1 MGSRYSPLVTE
12 SELINFLVEVFEASG
27 SVVIAEFRTSTRRSV
42 DLLVRGDERRGTPD
56 LLIEVK
62 NNPPQT
68 HTRLQEAVEQLRRY
82 GEEYMKHFRRR
93 PQLALATPG
102 VLSRPSLSYLADQ
115 GVRGYDRYWIAESA
129 ERVGLGARV
138 QEILGHVDLSREGQV
153 ESDGRKL
160 DILQSAEQELVTRLQ
175 QIPAGRSHW
184 NPYQRV
190 CLDILDH
197 LFSPP
202 LTRGRWEV
210 SNAAKINRRD
220 IIMPNYSTEGFWYH
234 LRQAYRA
241 DHIVIDAKN
250 FAGNV
255 SKNQVLQMANY
266 LSRHGTGLFGIIV
279 TRTGGDKSALYVR
292 REQWMMHDKM
302 ILVLDDSDLVQMLT
316 NRSEGDKS
324 ELLMQQKIEDFRLD
338 I

>member
-1 MGSRYSPLVTE
+1 MRSHHSPLVTE
-12 SELINFLVEVFEASG
+12 SELTNFLAEVFEASG
-27 SVVIAEFRTSTRRSV
+27 SMPLVGFATSARRRV
-42 DLLVRGDERRGTPD
+42 DLLVRGDERRGTTD

-68 HTRLQEAVEQLRRY
+68 HTRLEEAVEQLKRY
-82 GEEYMKHFRRR
+82 GEEYTKVFQRR
-93 PQLALATPG
+93 PRLALATPG
-102 VLSRPSLSYLADQ
+102 VLSSTSLDYLGDQ
-115 GVRGYDRYWIAESA
+115 GITGYDRYWMAESA
-129 ERVGLGARV
+129 ERVGLGARAM
-138 QEILGHVDLSREGQV
+138 EILGPVDLGRRDRDTR
-153 ESDGRKL
+153 DGRKP
-160 DILQSAEQELVTRLQ
+160 DILQSAEEELVTRLQ
-175 QIPAGRSHW
+175 QIPAGRSQW
-184 NPYQRV
+184 SPYQRV

-202 LTRGRWEV
+202 LNRGRWEDA
-210 SNAAKINRRD
+210 NAAKINRRD

-241 DHIVIDAKN
+241 DHVVVDAKN
-250 FAGNV
+250 FASNV

-266 LSRHGTGLFGIIV
+266 LSRHGTGLFGIII

-302 ILVLDDSDLVQMLT
+302 ILVLNDADLVQMLT
-316 NRSEGDKS
+316 NRSDGDPP
-324 ELLMQQKIEDFRLD
+324 ELLIQQKIEDFRLD